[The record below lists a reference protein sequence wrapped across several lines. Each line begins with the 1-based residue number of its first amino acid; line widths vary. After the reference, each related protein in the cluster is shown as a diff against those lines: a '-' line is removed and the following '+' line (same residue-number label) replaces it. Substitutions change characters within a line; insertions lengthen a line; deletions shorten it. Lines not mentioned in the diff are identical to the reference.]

1 MSGSGDFSVDVE
13 ELGSLATRLDRC
25 TESMKHACGDL
36 RSATVSNLGN
46 GDIDEAGADFK
57 SAWEFGIS
65 QIAAITDA
73 IREGLQVTA
82 RTYNETDSAIQQ
94 TFSKAHHPGAGATNH
109 ASGHSSPFG

>member
-13 ELGSLATRLDRC
+13 ELGSLATRLERC
-25 TESMKHACGDL
+25 TESMTHACGDL

-57 SAWEFGIS
+57 GSWEFGIS
-65 QIAAITDA
+65 QIAAVTDA

-82 RTYNETDSAIQQ
+82 RTYNETDRAIQQ
-94 TFSKAHHPGAGATNH
+94 TFAKAHHSGAGATNN